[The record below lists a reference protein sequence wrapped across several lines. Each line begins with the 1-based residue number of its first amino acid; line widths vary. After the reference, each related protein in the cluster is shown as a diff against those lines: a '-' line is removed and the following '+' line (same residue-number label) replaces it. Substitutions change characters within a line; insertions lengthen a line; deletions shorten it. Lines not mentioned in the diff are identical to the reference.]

1 MELGKSLVT
10 QTQKDKH
17 HVFSFFYLGFLAPNL
32 YKWVYNLDY
41 VQKPGEENR
50 AIAEGGM

>member
-1 MELGKSLVT
+1 MDGTRKEFGNP
-10 QTQKDKH
+10 DPERH

-41 VQKPGEENR
+41 VQKPGE
-50 AIAEGGM
+50 